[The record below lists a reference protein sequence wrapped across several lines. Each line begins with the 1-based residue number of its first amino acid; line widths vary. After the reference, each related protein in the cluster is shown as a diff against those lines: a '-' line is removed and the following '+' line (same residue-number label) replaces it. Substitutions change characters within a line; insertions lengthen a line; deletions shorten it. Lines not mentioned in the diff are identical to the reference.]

1 MNFIA
6 ASLSSVFKQKDSV
19 LKESPDELA
28 SHLRGDLLDLTQ
40 TELTEEQTAT
50 LVCIHKLLS
59 PDYSNPASSNHMFLT
74 TTTPLLDRICPKTH
88 RSDAPIYF
96 WVHWNPILGF

>member
-1 MNFIA
+1 
-6 ASLSSVFKQKDSV
+6 LSSVFKQKDSV

-50 LVCIHKLLS
+50 LVCI
-59 PDYSNPASSNHMFLT
+59 
-74 TTTPLLDRICPKTH
+74 
-88 RSDAPIYF
+88 
-96 WVHWNPILGF
+96 